1 MCLSPESTTLN
12 LTGSF
17 RDGVRI
23 IECASK
29 FSPESPMF
37 SSTIVNGL
45 TFDVHGVGSRAHG
58 ERSPLAMAAFE
69 VGPRRFG

>member
-1 MCLSPESTTLN
+1 
-12 LTGSF
+12 
-17 RDGVRI
+17 
-23 IECASK
+23 
-29 FSPESPMF
+29 MF